1 MNEQELLKEYNKSE
15 SEAKFESQK
24 YNAFVPYVNSCYS
37 GEGMI
42 GENSYL
48 MLWDKEDIE
57 ELNDD
62 YEVNEFL
69 NDSILI
75 GSDGGDTAYGIDR
88 TGRFFSVPFIGMSND
103 EMEYLGDS
111 FTEFLEYLFKL

>member
-1 MNEQELLKEYNKSE
+1 MLGRNKKMNEQELLKDYNKSE

-24 YNAFVPYVNSCYS
+24 YSAFVQYVNSCCS

-48 MLWDKEDIE
+48 MLWDKEEVE
-57 ELNDD
+57 ELNDA

-69 NDSILI
+69 ENCILI
-75 GSDGGDTAYGIDR
+75 GSDGGDTAYGIDKN
-88 TGRFFSVPFIGMSND
+88 GKFFSVPFIIFISS
-103 EMEYLGDS
+103 L
-111 FTEFLEYLFKL
+111 L